1 MVKIFFVLL
10 ENLKRVSGKFSDSFK
25 SGITDALELKTMR
38 GRFWFIPPGEN
49 ISSPH
54 KHGVQEEIYYQI
66 KGPGKILF
74 GKDGE
79 EVVEV
84 PEGSIVS
91 VPPETWRQIVN
102 DTTFIIFNYNI
113 FIFFKFA
120 LHYDFFC
127 SNVCSEEN

>member
-1 MVKIFFVLL
+1 MNISDMAKYKIASPETL
-10 ENLKRVSGKFSDSFK
+10 EKVPGKFSDNFK

-66 KGPGKILF
+66 KGPGTMRF
-74 GKDGE
+74 GNGGE
-79 EVVEV
+79 EVLDV

-91 VPPETWRQIVN
+91 VPPETWRQVFN
-102 DTTFIIFNYNI
+102 DTEEDHVWLIIGAPPVDKDGI
-113 FIFFKFA
+113 
-120 LHYDFFC
+120 H
-127 SNVCSEEN
+127 

>member
-1 MVKIFFVLL
+1 MAKYNIASIETLERVK
-10 ENLKRVSGKFSDSFK
+10 SKFTESFN

-38 GRFWFIPPGEN
+38 GRFWFVPPGEN

-102 DTTFIIFNYNI
+102 DTDMEHTWLIIGAPPVEKDGI
-113 FIFFKFA
+113 HK
-120 LHYDFFC
+120 D
-127 SNVCSEEN
+127 

>member
-1 MVKIFFVLL
+1 MNISDMAKYKIASPETL
-10 ENLKRVSGKFSDSFK
+10 EKIPGKFSDNFK

-66 KGPGKILF
+66 KGPGTMRF

-79 EVVEV
+79 EVLDV

-91 VPPETWRQIVN
+91 VPPETWRQVFN
-102 DTTFIIFNYNI
+102 DTEEDHVWLIIGAPPVDKDGI
-113 FIFFKFA
+113 
-120 LHYDFFC
+120 H
-127 SNVCSEEN
+127 

>member
-1 MVKIFFVLL
+1 MNISDMAKYKIASPETL
-10 ENLKRVSGKFSDSFK
+10 EKVPGKFSDNFK

-66 KGPGKILF
+66 KGPGTMRF
-74 GKDGE
+74 GKGGE
-79 EVVEV
+79 EVLDV

-91 VPPETWRQIVN
+91 VPPETWRQVFN
-102 DTTFIIFNYNI
+102 DTEEDHVWLIIGAPPVDKDGI
-113 FIFFKFA
+113 
-120 LHYDFFC
+120 H
-127 SNVCSEEN
+127 